1 MIGAFAIAVSAG
13 IAAPAIKLVGGTT
26 DPASGEATTA
36 GRRADSLDGKPS
48 RDLIDEPSERRA
60 A

>member
-1 MIGAFAIAVSAG
+1 VIGDFAIAVSAG
-13 IAAPAIKLVGGTT
+13 VAAPAIKLVGGTT